1 MKNFEER
8 CAELG
13 ITLIA
18 PDIQKLNPGKGRPP
32 KNRFFKYVSKVW
44 PKCPKNKVST
54 EDILKNCK
62 NRKFFYQLYGRQ
74 YWSISCGACKT
85 KKRIRPFNKIN
96 YQKID

>member
-13 ITLIA
+13 ITLIK
-18 PDIQKLNPGKGRPP
+18 PEIQKLNPGKGRPL

-44 PKCPKNKVST
+44 PKCSKNKVST

-62 NRKFFYQLYGRQ
+62 NRKSMKSLLVNVSFFRL
-74 YWSISCGACKT
+74 
-85 KKRIRPFNKIN
+85 
-96 YQKID
+96 